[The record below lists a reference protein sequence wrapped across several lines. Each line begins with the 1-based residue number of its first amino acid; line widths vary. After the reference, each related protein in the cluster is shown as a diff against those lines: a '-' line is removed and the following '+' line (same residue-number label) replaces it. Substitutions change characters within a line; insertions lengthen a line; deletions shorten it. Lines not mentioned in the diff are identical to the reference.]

1 MLFLDKTC
9 QDTLLA
15 MRKPETFGEKVRAL
29 REAREMP
36 LRKLAALLDIDQSTL
51 SKIER
56 DERKPNDELIAKIS
70 DLFKIDKKKLV
81 ITFLSDK
88 VVNELQDQDCTKD
101 ILRAAERKLTYLK
114 TQKIN
119 V

>member
-15 MRKPETFGEKVRAL
+15 MQKLETFGEKVRAL
-29 REAREMP
+29 REAKEMP
-36 LRKLAALLDIDQSTL
+36 LRKLAASLDIDQSTL

-56 DERKPNDELIAKIS
+56 DERKPNNELIDKIS
-70 DLFKIDKKKLV
+70 ELFEIDKKELM

-88 VVNELQDQDCTKD
+88 VVNELQNQDCTKD

-114 TQKIN
+114 KQKIN